1 VTRTRRL
8 LTASTL
14 ALLASLTGCMT
25 HEHRVGAG
33 PAGVGRAE
41 HRQYY
46 LFFGLMRLNE
56 VDAQREL
63 LGRPSFAV
71 TTCFGFSDF
80 ILSGLLWPLTV
91 CTRSVTVD
99 W

>member
-1 VTRTRRL
+1 MTRTRRL
-8 LTASTL
+8 LAASLL
-14 ALLASLTGCMT
+14 ALLPGLSGCMT

-33 PAGVGRAE
+33 PAGVGRAS

-63 LGRPSFAV
+63 QGKPSFAV
-71 TTCFGFSDF
+71 TTYFGFSDF
-80 ILSGLLWPLTV
+80 ILSGLLAPLTV

>member
-1 VTRTRRL
+1 MTRTRRL
-8 LTASTL
+8 LTTSTL
-14 ALLASLTGCMT
+14 LLLTSLTGCMT

-33 PAGVGRAE
+33 PAGVGQSS

-63 LGRPSFAV
+63 LGKPSFAV
-71 TTCFGFSDF
+71 TTYFGFSDF
-80 ILSGLLWPLTV
+80 VLSGLLAPLTV

>member
-1 VTRTRRL
+1 MIRPRRL

-14 ALLASLTGCMT
+14 LLLTGLTGCMT

-33 PAGVGRAE
+33 PAGVGHAAY
-41 HRQYY
+41 RQYY

-56 VDAQREL
+56 IDAQREL
-63 LGRPSFAV
+63 QGKPSFAV
-71 TTCFGFSDF
+71 TTWFGLSDF
-80 ILSGLLWPLTV
+80 ILSGLLAPLTV

>member
-1 VTRTRRL
+1 MTRTRRL
-8 LTASTL
+8 LAASTL
-14 ALLASLTGCMT
+14 AFVTGLSGCMT

-33 PAGVGRAE
+33 PAGVGQAH

-56 VDAQREL
+56 VDAQRDL
-63 LGRPSFAV
+63 LGKPSFAV
-71 TTCFGFSDF
+71 TTYFGFSDF
-80 ILSGLLWPLTV
+80 ILSGLLAPLTI